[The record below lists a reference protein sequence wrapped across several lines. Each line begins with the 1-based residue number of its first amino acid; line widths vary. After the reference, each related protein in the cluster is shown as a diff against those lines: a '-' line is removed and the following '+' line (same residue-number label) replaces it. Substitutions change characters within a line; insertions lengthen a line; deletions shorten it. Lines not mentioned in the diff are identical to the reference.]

1 MVEFKEILEFL
12 VYLLK
17 MIIYFDTERIKYHQI
32 GGAGLAG
39 KAFVSGKLPGG
50 MQALPGGMPALP
62 GGMPAPPGGMPAPP
76 PGGKPKPKKE
86 PKESTTNSA
95 PEDDED
101 KDGTDEAAEDAGSAG
116 LLWILTFVKDIVMGV
131 IKWFGDKATK
141 LAGMLL
147 FASVAP
153 IIPFFVSMA
162 GLFGVMKYMMFKLR
176 RL

>member
-17 MIIYFDTERIKYHQI
+17 MIIYFDTERIKYNQFA
-32 GGAGLAG
+32 GGNN
-39 KAFVSGKLPGG
+39 SGNNV
-50 MQALPGGMPALP
+50 
-62 GGMPAPPGGMPAPP
+62 PP
-76 PGGKPKPKKE
+76 
-86 PKESTTNSA
+86 
-95 PEDDED
+95 DED
-101 KDGTDEAAEDAGSAG
+101 EEKDATDEAAEDAGSAG

-141 LAGMLL
+141 LAGILL

>member
-12 VYLLK
+12 AYILK
-17 MIIYFDTERIKYHQI
+17 MIIYFDTERIKYQQF
-32 GGAGLAG
+32 GGGNNAGNN
-39 KAFVSGKLPGG
+39 
-50 MQALPGGMPALP
+50 
-62 GGMPAPPGGMPAPP
+62 APP
-76 PGGKPKPKKE
+76 E
-86 PKESTTNSA
+86 
-95 PEDDED
+95 EDEE
-101 KDGTDEAAEDAGSAG
+101 KDASDEAAEDAGSAG
-116 LLWILTFVKDIVMGV
+116 LLWILTFIKDIVMGV
-131 IKWFGDKATK
+131 IKWFGGKVTK

>member
-12 VYLLK
+12 VYILK
-17 MIIYFDTERIKYHQI
+17 MIIYFDTERIKYHQF
-32 GGAGLAG
+32 GGE
-39 KAFVSGKLPGG
+39 KLP
-50 MQALPGGMPALP
+50 A
-62 GGMPAPPGGMPAPP
+62 GMPAPP
-76 PGGKPKPKKE
+76 PGGMPPPPEGMPPPPEGIPPPPEGKPKPKPSSGKPKPKKE
-86 PKESTTNSA
+86 PKESTTNLA
-95 PEDDED
+95 PEDDEE

-116 LLWILTFVKDIVMGV
+116 LLWIFTFVKDIVMGV

-141 LAGMLL
+141 LAGILL

>member
-12 VYLLK
+12 TYILK
-17 MIIYFDTERIKYHQI
+17 MIIYFDTERIKYQQF
-32 GGAGLAG
+32 GGGNNAGNN
-39 KAFVSGKLPGG
+39 
-50 MQALPGGMPALP
+50 
-62 GGMPAPPGGMPAPP
+62 AP
-76 PGGKPKPKKE
+76 
-86 PKESTTNSA
+86 
-95 PEDDED
+95 PEDDEE
-101 KDGTDEAAEDAGSAG
+101 KDATDEAAEDAGSAG